1 MSTIY
6 LKEVRLNGT
15 EVQVFDLFRYRHFWF
30 DAERVAIE
38 TSKGW
43 DVFEIVKWEEL
54 SEVPTLL
61 VRHVGRL
68 SSLPVEAAR

>member
-15 EVQVFDLFRYRHFWF
+15 EVQVFDLFRYRHFWL
-30 DAERVAIE
+30 DAERVVIE

-43 DVFEIVKWEEL
+43 DIFEVVKWEEADT
-54 SEVPTLL
+54 PTLL
-61 VRHVGRL
+61 VRHIGRL
-68 SSLPVEAAR
+68 SSLPVEVLA